1 MNYQFSQSSAALSH
15 SLAERFLAA
24 TGEATRAALF
34 AFQST
39 WRERAE
45 QSAQANS
52 LELMA
57 GVNTH
62 TLKDI
67 GAPNWLIAHA
77 IERQDSQQFR
87 LLDLYRS

>member
-1 MNYQFSQSSAALSH
+1 MNTQFSQSSAVLSH

-45 QSAQANS
+45 QSAQANT

-62 TLKDI
+62 TLRTSARPT
-67 GAPNWLIAHA
+67 G
-77 IERQDSQQFR
+77 
-87 LLDLYRS
+87 